1 MKTWQKAAIMTLI
14 SFTIGGIY
22 LFIVFRERR
31 NPGVQPNAN
40 PEQNLSRDDAA
51 PVRMTFPTSFDDV
64 VKLENTSVWMKNGYT
79 MPYFPYKDGR
89 IVFTKPAGVIPAAQ
103 RLDIKKAIK
112 AEPPANVDDGISHG
126 TRQAFIVF
134 SMPSSPNLYATV
146 VGVMDAGQEQYFSD
160 VLFYY
165 DDPHSIYDYWPKNV
179 WAAIDAHQVIPGMSE
194 LQTRMSIGQKMQ
206 TDGGGQGNRTV
217 TYDQAGKKWT
227 ITFVNDKA
235 TSIKSP

>member
-1 MKTWQKAAIMTLI
+1 MQTWQKAAIMTLI
-14 SFTIGGIY
+14 SLTIGGIY
-22 LFIVFRERR
+22 LFTVFRQRS
-31 NPGVQPNAN
+31 NPGVQPNVN
-40 PEQNLSRDDAA
+40 PEQNLTRDEAA
-51 PVRMTFPTSFDDV
+51 PVRMTFPTSFDDI
-64 VKLENTSVWMKNGYT
+64 VKLEGASVWMKNGYT
-79 MPYFPYKDGR
+79 MPYFPYRNGR
-89 IVFTKPAGVIPAAQ
+89 ILFAKPVGVIPTAQ

-112 AEPPANVDDGISHG
+112 ASPPADVDDGISHG
-126 TRQAFIVF
+126 QRQAFVVF
-134 SMPSSPNLYATV
+134 SLPGSSSLYATV

-179 WAAIDAHQVIPGMSE
+179 WAAIDAHQVIPGMNE

-206 TDGGGQGNRTV
+206 TEGGSEGNRTV

-227 ITFVNDKA
+227 VTFVNDKA